1 MNDSQKPVNN
11 SDEIDLGQLFSK
23 IGDFFKNIGLGF
35 MRFLSLL
42 RRVPLENKTLFI
54 LLMAS
59 ALIVGFSYSNFLKK
73 KFYTTT
79 MILSSEYLN
88 KRILDNSIDKLN
100 LLAQEET
107 KRGLAL
113 ELSISDSLAENIYE
127 FAAKPFIKETDLIEL
142 EVLKEQLKNLQADKK
157 NEKVVEQVI
166 GRIEIENR
174 HAFEITVKVF
184 TPTVINQ
191 FQLALIKYFRDNEY
205 IKKRVEIR
213 RTNLLDRKI
222 KLGKEMQKLDSL
234 KAVIYSNY
242 KNMAEQARQGSNNV
256 ILSDKAVTNPIDIYN
271 QDINIYRELQDI
283 DRQLYLQQDF
293 ELVDGFTEFSEPA
306 SASKSKIIAISLL
319 IAFGL
324 GYVLIALVQFNK
336 YLAKLT

>member
-319 IAFGL
+319 VAFVL
-324 GYVLIALVQFNK
+324 GYVLIALIQFNK

>member
-73 KFYTTT
+73 KFYATT

-213 RTNLLDRKI
+213 RTNLLDRKT

-319 IAFGL
+319 VAFVL
-324 GYVLIALVQFNK
+324 GYVLIALIQFNK